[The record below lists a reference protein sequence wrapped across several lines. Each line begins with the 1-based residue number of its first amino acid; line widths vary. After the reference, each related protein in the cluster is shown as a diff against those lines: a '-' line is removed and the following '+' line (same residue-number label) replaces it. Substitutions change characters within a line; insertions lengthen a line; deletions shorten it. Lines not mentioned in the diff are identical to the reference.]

1 MSKKKKYVKGGKL
14 KGKPHSEGGIPGKV
28 KGSDQPLEFEGGE
41 IVINT
46 SVNKAAQKHEKE
58 LLGLNNN
65 PDDYEIIKKN
75 SKFNYESGNEIPV
88 IDAKKRRK

>member
-46 SVNKAAQKHEKE
+46 SVNKAPK
-58 LLGLNNN
+58 NM
-65 PDDYEIIKKN
+65 KKN
-75 SKFNYESGNEIPV
+75 YLV
-88 IDAKKRRK
+88 